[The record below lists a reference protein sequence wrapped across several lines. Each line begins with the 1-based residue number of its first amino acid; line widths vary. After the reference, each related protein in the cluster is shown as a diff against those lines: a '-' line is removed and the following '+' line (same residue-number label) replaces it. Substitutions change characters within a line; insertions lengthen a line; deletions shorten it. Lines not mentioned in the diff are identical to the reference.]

1 MEVCSSRYG
10 ATSLNSKVEWCS
22 PWLGLSLLTQAYR
35 ESNVPLHNTD
45 EISADLTRQLYV
57 HSMTYLL
64 QGLPVDLT
72 PEENF
77 TLRAA
82 APQNLVNTNSDPEA
96 LVSVEVPSNKPVS
109 AKEQLQKP
117 TILHRVTA
125 MAVFYIFVLVQFL
138 LPYVRLFVSHAYQ
151 FEREHQIT
159 KRMVASGVNT
169 VDELSRRTVRLSQM
183 LYQMND
189 GRTAQTINELT
200 LWWIRGLAG
209 GVQQGIEEGLS
220 VVDAR
225 CEAVK

>member
-1 MEVCSSRYG
+1 
-10 ATSLNSKVEWCS
+10 
-22 PWLGLSLLTQAYR
+22 
-35 ESNVPLHNTD
+35 
-45 EISADLTRQLYV
+45 
-57 HSMTYLL
+57 MTYLL
-64 QGLPVDLT
+64 QGLPVELT

-96 LVSVEVPSNKPVS
+96 LVSVEVSSHKPVS
-109 AKEQLQKP
+109 AKERLQKP